1 MVDVRERYQAY
12 VLVPQFPIRS
22 ANYGPAS
29 TDQKSEPS
37 AALSSGIE
45 LVRDFSS
52 KNQVDSSRIYAV
64 GFSMGGSAAW
74 LSPVL
79 DPSLFAAIV
88 PISGIAPDNSH
99 AAAFKNLPVLIL
111 HGNSDN
117 ENPITAD
124 NRFFASIQNAGGHR
138 ARFKEYEG
146 LAHQLPGD
154 IYPGIW
160 WRDWL
165 LQQKRQ

>member
-1 MVDVRERYQAY
+1 MQ
-12 VLVPQFPIRS
+12 L
-22 ANYGPAS
+22 
-29 TDQKSEPS
+29 
-37 AALSSGIE
+37 
-45 LVRDFSS
+45 DF
-52 KNQVDSSRIYAV
+52 RW
-64 GFSMGGSAAW
+64 GGSAAW

-99 AAAFKNLPVLIL
+99 AAAFKNLPVLVL

-117 ENPITAD
+117 ENPIAAD
-124 NRFFASIQNAGGHR
+124 KRFFASIQNAGGHR

-146 LAHQLPGD
+146 LTHQPPGD

-165 LQQKRQ
+165 LHQKCQ